1 MVDIAGYEVGI
12 RHNQIGQTSTIP
24 TKGRRAKIQMSLF
37 LGGSIYAFFPRVCFL
52 YLTTVC
58 DFNCIRMSTHSM
70 W

>member
-37 LGGSIYAFFPRVCFL
+37 FGGSIYAFSLLFVS
-52 YLTTVC
+52 
-58 DFNCIRMSTHSM
+58 FN
-70 W
+70 